1 MCILLLDR
9 NFYAKSRKM
18 ALTLTFLCAIIYN
31 CISIGKIP
39 ISGHFVPSF
48 EKKEQKKYNLNGP
61 KGTAV
66 LRCNSKGVIAFYGAR
81 GSDGEALQAHELLA
95 HR

>member
-1 MCILLLDR
+1 
-9 NFYAKSRKM
+9 M
-18 ALTLTFLCAIIYN
+18 ALTLTFSCAIIYN

-39 ISGHFVPSF
+39 ISGHFEGSF
-48 EKKEQKKYNLNGP
+48 EKKEQKKNNQ
-61 KGTAV
+61 KCQRGTAV

>member
-1 MCILLLDR
+1 MSRSLTKVRSDAGFLLMILTDIPLYVILKKR
-9 NFYAKSRKM
+9 KVSKYAKK
-18 ALTLTFLCAIIYN
+18 T
-31 CISIGKIP
+31 
-39 ISGHFVPSF
+39 
-48 EKKEQKKYNLNGP
+48 KKEQKKNNP
-61 KGTAV
+61 KCQRGTAV